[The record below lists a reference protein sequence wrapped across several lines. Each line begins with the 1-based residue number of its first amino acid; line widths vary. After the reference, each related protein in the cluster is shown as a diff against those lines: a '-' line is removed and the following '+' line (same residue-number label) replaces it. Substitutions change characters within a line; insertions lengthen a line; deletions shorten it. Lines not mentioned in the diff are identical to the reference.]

1 MSTKSTLRRSWQ
13 RLRTVPGLGK
23 YSAVLAVLVVLG
35 LAATSFLLGNLK
47 FIMPGADRYEFS
59 ADFKKVS
66 AVQPSQRP
74 SVRIAGVPVGVV
86 TRSEVTKEGNARL
99 TFSLEP
105 DQQIY
110 DNAKIIIRPKSPL
123 NEMYVNI
130 QPGGSPGKL
139 LRPGGNIPV
148 AQTDRPVQPD
158 EVLSHLDSRAR
169 NAVTNLLV
177 TSDTALADAPKSL
190 PAGLN
195 ATNDAFAAFRP
206 VLDKL
211 AARREYIRTLVSSLS
226 QITAAVG
233 DDNGRLTQLMNSLD
247 GTLQTLTERDNELRA
262 TLAELPGTT
271 DSLRKAMTGVD
282 RLGGELDPALAKISQ
297 ASDGLPETIKGVDR
311 TLADARQTVDAAKP
325 VVAKAGPLL
334 DDLSPVVNDV
344 RGALNHLEPV
354 SQQLDPVTAKVVPH
368 LGDLAGFIYNTSS
381 MFSLRDGQGSFA
393 RGHVVLPLPDAGIL
407 TGPHNGIP
415 GPDAPTPGIGEGE

>member
-1 MSTKSTLRRSWQ
+1 MSKKSAIRRFWQ

-23 YSAVLAVLVVLG
+23 YSAVLTVLIVLG
-35 LAATSFLLGNLK
+35 LAATWFLLGNLK
-47 FIMPGADRYEFS
+47 FIMPGSDRFEFS
-59 ADFKKVS
+59 ADFDKAS
-66 AVQPSQRP
+66 AVEPSQRP

-86 TRSEVTKEGNARL
+86 TDSEVSSEGNTRL
-99 TFSLEP
+99 SFSLEP
-105 DQQIY
+105 DQEIY

-130 QPGGSPGKL
+130 EPGGPPG
-139 LRPGGNIPV
+139 RPIKAGESMP
-148 AQTDRPVQPD
+148 ATHTDRPVQPD

-177 TSDTALADAPKSL
+177 TSDTGLASAPESL

-195 ATNDAFAAFRP
+195 ATNDALRAFRP
-206 VLDKL
+206 VFDKL
-211 AARREYIRTLVSSLS
+211 EGRREYIRNLVSSLS

-233 DDNGRLTQLMNSLD
+233 DNNGRLTQLMDSLD
-247 GTLQTLTERDNELRA
+247 GTLQTLTKRDNELRK

-271 DSLRKAMTGVD
+271 DSLSNAMTNVNG
-282 RLGGELDPALAKISQ
+282 LGGELDPALSKISQ
-297 ASDGLPETIKGVDR
+297 ASEGLPETIKGTDQ

-325 VVAKAGPLL
+325 VVSKAEPLL
-334 DDLSPVVNDV
+334 DHLSPVVRDV
-344 RGALNHLEPV
+344 HGSLDYLEPV
-354 SQQLDPVTAKVVPH
+354 SKQLDPVTAKVVPH

-381 MFSLRDGQGSFA
+381 MFSLRDDQGSFA
-393 RGHVVLPLPDAGIL
+393 RGHVVLPLPDAGVI

-415 GPDAPTPGIGEGE
+415 GPDAPTPGIGGGN